1 MDIDKVDWQDAL
13 LDLSLLRHVPLHVKG
28 GGGFY
33 ALVDDV
39 QEIPLGDGPEFVVE
53 DRRDLEGVDLQFESA
68 HHGHSPIKPFSVLVH
83 RAPFND
89 QSIHV
94 CRLDCD

>member
-33 ALVDDV
+33 ALVD
-39 QEIPLGDGPEFVVE
+39 GPELVVE
-53 DRRDLEGVDLQFESA
+53 DRRDLEGVELQFESA
-68 HHGHSPIKPFSVLVH
+68 HHGHSPNKPFSVLVH
-83 RAPFND
+83 SAPFND
-89 QSIHV
+89 QRIHV
-94 CRLDCD
+94 CRLDSD

>member
-13 LDLSLLRHVPLHVKG
+13 LDFPLLRHVPLHVRG

-39 QEIPLGDGPEFVVE
+39 QEIPLGEGPELVVE
-53 DRRDLEGVDLQFESA
+53 DCRDLEGVELQFESA
-68 HHGHSPIKPFSVLVH
+68 HHEHSPTKPLIVLVH
-83 RAPFND
+83 STPFDD

-94 CRLDCD
+94 CRLDGD